1 MISRTPTLAEWAH
14 HLVRPDDPSA
24 RAALI
29 ECVGVDEYNRL
40 HEEHRRQSVILIALI
55 ETLATH
61 RIKAAL
67 HQMEKGGRC
76 MDVEEFVRL
85 AEINGVD
92 PVRVLRCFT
101 RKYR

>member
-1 MISRTPTLAEWAH
+1 VVPPA
-14 HLVRPDDPSA
+14 DPSA

-29 ECVGVDEYNRL
+29 ERVGVDEYNRL

-67 HQMEKGGRC
+67 RQMGKGDRC
-76 MDVEEFVRL
+76 IDFEEFVQL
-85 AEINGVD
+85 AEIIGVD
-92 PVRVLRCFT
+92 PVRALRCFT